1 MEKGH
6 SPVQSID
13 RLFDIVEA
21 LSNAPRGMALSD
33 LSAAVGLH
41 TSTTHRLLAALV
53 ARGYVQKDIES
64 GKYRL
69 TMRLFEVGSR
79 AVGGMN
85 IVSLAR
91 PYLEHLA
98 ATTHEAIHLV
108 VRDGDIVEKGT
119 HEELLARGG
128 FYAELYNSQFEET
141 VA

>member
-108 VRDGDIVEKGT
+108 VRLSLI
-119 HEELLARGG
+119 HI
-128 FYAELYNSQFEET
+128 
-141 VA
+141 